1 MLFTRKP
8 SNLYY
13 NNLLRFSITKPA
25 DWVFQPQKNA
35 PLFNFPRL
43 EYTGGLKKILAQ
55 QLVPFVCFYKKHSH
69 HDLPLPTVQCGC
81 RLNHLPKDLS
91 SEERMERLAE
101 EVSRP
106 LESCE
111 ILKTDPNFR
120 VDGHPAM
127 MIRMKFQVKN
137 EQHTLDCLGRV
148 IIIPWNDFLIVI
160 GMTGAVSGKYRCE
173 DEFKEILSSIRLNT
187 KRSIILDYIL
197 RRC

>member
-1 MLFTRKP
+1 
-8 SNLYY
+8 
-13 NNLLRFSITKPA
+13 
-25 DWVFQPQKNA
+25 
-35 PLFNFPRL
+35 
-43 EYTGGLKKILAQ
+43 
-55 QLVPFVCFYKKHSH
+55 
-69 HDLPLPTVQCGC
+69 
-81 RLNHLPKDLS
+81 
-91 SEERMERLAE
+91 MERLAE